1 MLRARGGGRRGVGG
15 WSGRGQDSAAA
26 AGGGGRLRNRPSS
39 TSRSWSVRPAA
50 SASEGHARRPA
61 SPAAGAGAAWAAVGL
76 VTGAAAGAAC
86 APSGEGTPA
95 WGQVSRAGGRQPV
108 AWLAQARGPL
118 SCCKKPKTSQP
129 CSWFEKRHTAQKR
142 IT

>member
-1 MLRARGGGRRGVGG
+1 MLRARGGGLVGPRAG
-15 WSGRGQDSAAA
+15 QRCGSGRRWPPAQQAEQHVPKLVCAARGLRVRGTRLPA
-26 AGGGGRLRNRPSS
+26 RVPCSPLQREPGG
-39 TSRSWSVRPAA
+39 
-50 SASEGHARRPA
+50 
-61 SPAAGAGAAWAAVGL
+61 AWAAAGL

-142 IT
+142 IA